1 MSANLKR
8 GCGIL
13 LIASVVLLSILALL
27 PDADVAHDAGYTS
40 SELSIRETVDGS
52 VTSTSYVNFD
62 GVITE
67 AIDMGYATVCRMQD
81 DNGRVVE
88 ERYLDA
94 NGDPVARYGDY
105 HGLSYEYDETST
117 VITYLDAEGNPIML
131 SDGYSIIVR
140 TQVGGRA
147 SDDFYYDLNG
157 QQVQCSG
164 GYYGLHREYNSEGQS
179 ASLTFLDKDGHAV
192 STSSGYA
199 IKTYQRDMDGNVVG
213 EQYFDTEWNPVKS
226 SIGQYGELYQ
236 RNEQGYIG
244 QITYLDADGNPAPTN
259 AGYTILKRTYH
270 RDGTA
275 DTDMYFDANGNPK
288 ALSKGQYG
296 IKRSG
301 KVNLL
306 LDRNG
311 NVMLCVDNLLN
322 GFPCMVVVFGS
333 VVCLLI
339 LLLPKRMSVFLTAA
353 YVVFILYETL
363 MFRETG
369 DARMNFVLFSY
380 ADRFLTEQS
389 VRVGV
394 INNIWLFIPLGTG
407 LYRWFQKKWVL
418 LIPFVMSV
426 AIETTQYITGLGIAE
441 LDDVFG
447 NTMGGWIGV
456 LAAYIIMMWR
466 SEMVSHRPQHHST
479 L

>member
-1 MSANLKR
+1 MSVNLKR

-13 LIASVVLLSILALL
+13 LTASVVLLSILALL
-27 PDADVAHDAGYTS
+27 PDADVDHDAGYTS

-52 VTSTSYVNFD
+52 VTSISYVNPD

-67 AIDMGYATVCRMQD
+67 AIDMGYAIVCRMR
-81 DNGRVVE
+81 DNSDRVVE
-88 ERYLDA
+88 EQYLDA
-94 NGDPVARYGDY
+94 SGNPVARYGDY
-105 HGLSYEYDETST
+105 YGLSYEYDETST
-117 VITYLDAEGNPIML
+117 VITYLDAEGNPIIR
-131 SDGYSIIVR
+131 SDGYSTIVR
-140 TQVGGRA
+140 TQDDGRA

-164 GYYGLHREYNSEGQS
+164 GYYGLHRGYNSDGQNI
-179 ASLTFLDKDGHAV
+179 SLTFFDKDGHAV

-199 IKTYQRDMDGNVVG
+199 IKTYQRDMDGTIVG
-213 EQYFDTEWNPVKS
+213 EQYFDTEGNPARS
-226 SIGQYGELYQ
+226 LLGQYGELYQ

-244 QITYLDADGNPAPTN
+244 QITYLGADGKPTPTN

-275 DTDMYFDANGNPK
+275 DTDMYFDANGNPM

-296 IKRSG
+296 IKHSG

-306 LDRNG
+306 LDKNG
-311 NVMLCVDNLLN
+311 KVKICVDNILN
-322 GFPCMVVVFGS
+322 GFPAMVVVSG
-333 VVCLLI
+333 VIICILM
-339 LLLPKRMSVFLTAA
+339 LLLPEKVSTALTIA

-369 DARMNFVLFSY
+369 DARTNFVLFSY
-380 ADRFLTEQS
+380 ADRFFTEQS

-407 LYRWFQKKWVL
+407 VHRNIRKKWVL
-418 LIPFVMSV
+418 LIPLLLSI

-441 LDDVFG
+441 FDDVFG

-456 LAAYIIMMWR
+456 LVAYIIMMWR
-466 SEMVSHRPQHHST
+466 SEKVSHRPQSYST

>member
-105 HGLSYEYDETST
+105 YGLSYEYDETSM
-117 VITYLDAEGNPIML
+117 VITYLDAESNPIKL
-131 SDGYSIIVR
+131 SNGYSTIVR
-140 TQVGGRA
+140 TQVDGKS

-164 GYYGLHREYNSEGQS
+164 GYYGLHREFNTEGQNI
-179 ASLTFLDKDGHAV
+179 SLTFLDKSGHAV
-192 STSSGYA
+192 CISSDCAGV
-199 IKTYQRDMDGNVVG
+199 TYQRDENGTVVG
-213 EQYFDTEWNPVKS
+213 ERYA
-226 SIGQYGELYQ
+226 
-236 RNEQGYIG
+236 
-244 QITYLDADGNPAPTN
+244 DADGNPARSSLGQYGESYQHNEQGYISQITYLDLDGNPTPTN
-259 AGYTILKRTYH
+259 AGFTILRRTYH

-296 IKRSG
+296 VKRSG

-311 NVMLCVDNLLN
+311 NVMLSVDNLLN
-322 GFPCMVVVFGS
+322 GFPCMVVVFGC
-333 VVCLLI
+333 VVCLLMI
-339 LLLPKRMSVFLTAA
+339 VLPQSLSVVLTIV
-353 YVVFILYETL
+353 YVAFILYETL
-363 MFRETG
+363 MFRESG

-380 ADRFLTEQS
+380 AGKFLKEQS

-407 LYRWFQKKWVL
+407 LYRWFQKRWVL

-426 AIETTQYITGLGIAE
+426 AIEATQYITGLGIAE
-441 LDDVFG
+441 FDDVFG
-447 NTMGGWIGV
+447 NTMGGWIGILV
-456 LAAYIIMMWR
+456 AYIIMVWR